1 MTFKQES
8 CTIKTI
14 YKFRNKDF
22 TIRFQLVTKD
32 TNTRLRWLEIDHD
45 KGHFTYK
52 VDEDVRD
59 LPKSTET
66 FAFAYAREGDSG
78 KVLTSIWPKVYNV
91 IQNAARKL
99 EKPIPSNDYVS
110 DGAQAAPAAN
120 ETTGG

>member
-1 MTFKQES
+1 MTFRQES

-32 TNTRLRWLEIDHD
+32 ASTKLRWLEIDHD

-52 VDEDVRD
+52 VDENVKD
-59 LPKSTET
+59 LPRNTET
-66 FAFAYAREGDSG
+66 FSFAYAREGDSG

-110 DGAQAAPAAN
+110 DGAQSAPTAN